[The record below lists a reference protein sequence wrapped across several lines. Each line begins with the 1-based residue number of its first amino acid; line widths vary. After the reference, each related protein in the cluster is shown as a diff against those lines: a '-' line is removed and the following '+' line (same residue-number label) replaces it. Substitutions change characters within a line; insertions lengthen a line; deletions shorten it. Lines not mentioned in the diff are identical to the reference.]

1 MKNQI
6 ENIINWNKIAG
17 NNDFNK
23 HLEASMLS
31 EEFAET
37 IIAIKNKDKIEV
49 LDWVCDM
56 LIIGVWTLHKLWF
69 TSEQISKAMDLIM
82 DNNYSKFQYD
92 EKWSHICIKDENWKI
107 LKPEWFT
114 PVDLSYLV

>member
-49 LDWVCDM
+49 LD
-56 LIIGVWTLHKLWF
+56 
-69 TSEQISKAMDLIM
+69 
-82 DNNYSKFQYD
+82 
-92 EKWSHICIKDENWKI
+92 
-107 LKPEWFT
+107 
-114 PVDLSYLV
+114 